1 MIRRLLAASVFM
13 FTVSLYAS
21 SDDPVFMSPVGDDFL
36 GMAKDVVAVKNSGDS
51 VVGDVK
57 SITMIGTKI
66 KNIAIKDASG
76 TKTKFVPEDLILLK
90 WKLSKLARM
99 ATIAENASKS
109 INSAINTDYG
119 YLYDMGYAVW
129 DKVPNPENESD
140 AFLLQVLNPTFSNTL
155 KVYASPEFVTSNFK
169 KGELADEY
177 IVVKNGKSILIKDKK
192 YKKTGFTELF
202 GDCPEMVQKYPQK
215 EIDWDDL
222 PKHVMEYTTIM
233 KK

>member
-1 MIRRLLAASVFM
+1 MIRCLLATSVFM
-13 FTVSLYAS
+13 FAVSVYAS
-21 SDDPVFMSPVGDDFL
+21 SDNPVFMTPVGDNFL
-36 GMAKDVVAVKNSGDS
+36 GTAKDVVAIRNNGDS

-57 SITMIGTKI
+57 SITMIGSKI
-66 KNIAIKDASG
+66 KNISLKDASG
-76 TKTKFVPEDLILLK
+76 NKSKFVPEDLVLLK

-140 AFLLQVLNPTFSNTL
+140 ALLLQVLNPTYSNLL
-155 KVYASPEFVTSNFK
+155 KVYATPEFVTTNFK
-169 KGELADEY
+169 KDELADEY
-177 IVVKNGKSILIKDKK
+177 IVVKNGKSLLIKDKK

-222 PKHVMEYTTIM
+222 PQHIMEYTTIM